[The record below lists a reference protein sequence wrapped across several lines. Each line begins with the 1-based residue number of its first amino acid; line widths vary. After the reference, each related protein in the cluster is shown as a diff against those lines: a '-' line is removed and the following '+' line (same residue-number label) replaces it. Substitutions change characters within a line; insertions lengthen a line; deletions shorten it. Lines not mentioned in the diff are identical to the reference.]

1 MILNLLRFII
11 FNVFFMDNFVLY
23 NGKRF
28 GMNMLFLIDLDV
40 VGRIIMN
47 GWFINEVRELNVIV
61 YMRFGVFKFLIV
73 LVIMNFYGNL
83 FNFVFYDFGLGVLIE
98 GYILVLLIWELFGF
112 KRVFFLDR
120 EYFNRIDDFIIKSK
134 DIYGFGMVFE
144 DINVFYFEIGM
155 FENV

>member
-1 MILNLLRFII
+1 
-11 FNVFFMDNFVLY
+11 
-23 NGKRF
+23 
-28 GMNMLFLIDLDV
+28 
-40 VGRIIMN
+40 MN